1 MTLISA
7 AGQVYLSTGGATNPD
22 VTLAGPEDAV
32 VGLLLGGS
40 AAPRRFRAESP
51 LRATFAD

>member
-7 AGQVYLSTGGATNPD
+7 PGQVYLSTGGATNPD

-40 AAPRRFRAESP
+40 AAPRRYRAESP